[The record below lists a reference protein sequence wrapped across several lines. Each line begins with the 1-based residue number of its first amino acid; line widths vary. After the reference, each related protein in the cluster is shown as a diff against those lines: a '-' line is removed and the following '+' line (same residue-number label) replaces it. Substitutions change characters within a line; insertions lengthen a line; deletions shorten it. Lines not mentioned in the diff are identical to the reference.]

1 MDPGF
6 RRGDEKGMS
15 DCMFKFELISPEE
28 KLISEDVTMVTI
40 PGAEGEF
47 GVLSGHSPLLSAV
60 KAGIVRVHKG
70 AINDNPR
77 RIFVAGGF
85 ADVTPERCVLLAEEA
100 QDLMLVDVSALDAEI
115 SRLAIAISAE
125 SDAFEKVKLE
135 GRLSVLKAKRA
146 AI

>member
-1 MDPGF
+1 MT
-6 RRGDEKGMS
+6 
-15 DCMFKFELISPEE
+15 FKFELISPEE

-47 GVLSGHSPLLSAV
+47 GVLEGHSPLLSAV